1 MKRVVTSITLAS
13 VILLMAAALSGCLS
27 VNPDDSDQPWNVP
40 SPNEGVPN
48 MPGMQQ

>member
-1 MKRVVTSITLAS
+1 MKRVVSSIALAS
-13 VILLMAAALSGCLS
+13 FLLLLAAGLSGCLS